1 MQLFKKIT
9 DGFLHESFAPC
20 ALLMLR
26 SRAMY
31 GGHSIGD
38 TGDKSSGLWT
48 TPHDLGRL

>member
-20 ALLMLR
+20 ALLMLW
-26 SRAMY
+26 SRDMY

-38 TGDKSSGLWT
+38 RGQYLWIVDNSS
-48 TPHDLGRL
+48 